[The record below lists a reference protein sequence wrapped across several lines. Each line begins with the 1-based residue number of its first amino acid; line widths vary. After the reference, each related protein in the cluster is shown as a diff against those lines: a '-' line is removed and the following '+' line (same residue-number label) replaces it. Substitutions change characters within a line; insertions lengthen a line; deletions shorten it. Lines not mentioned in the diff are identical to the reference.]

1 MLFAATW
8 TDLETAILS
17 EVRNTMTII
26 WSYDIIDMWNL
37 KYHTHELIYKT
48 ERDSDIETNS
58 WLPEGKGKEEG
69 YIRSLGF
76 TDINYYI
83 WNR

>member
-1 MLFAATW
+1 
-8 TDLETAILS
+8 
-17 EVRNTMTII
+17 
-26 WSYDIIDMWNL
+26 MWNL

-69 YIRSLGF
+69 YIRSLGL

-83 WNR
+83 